1 MEAFIDEIYHEARK
15 QYGDDVEVNI
25 CGGTVEIEVD
35 GVIVERYDFP
45 TCEESVRY

>member
-1 MEAFIDEIYHEARK
+1 MEAFIDEIYAEARK
-15 QYGDDVEVNI
+15 QYGNDVELDI

-45 TCEESVRY
+45 TCEECVRY